1 MSGIVAV
8 ARYSCNDRR
17 EEDMHLAHVGSH
29 GHQAEPVAGAAPTD
43 DETLALQ
50 ARDDREAFAELYVR
64 HRDAVFGYLRARTA
78 ADDDALEL
86 TAVTFER
93 ALLAIDRYRTRGAG
107 FRAWLF
113 RIARNAAVDE
123 ARRRRRA
130 GTEATFGADTEP
142 GPDDLAVRG
151 DEARRLRLAIA
162 ELAEPQRDALG
173 LRFGAGLTAR
183 EIGAV
188 IDKGEAATQKLIER
202 AIDRLREVL
211 A

>member
-1 MSGIVAV
+1 
-8 ARYSCNDRR
+8 
-17 EEDMHLAHVGSH
+17 MHLAHVGPPGPQGDSVV
-29 GHQAEPVAGAAPTD
+29 GSATVAD
-43 DETLALQ
+43 DELLASR
-50 ARDDREAFAELYVR
+50 ARDDGEAFAELYVR
-64 HRDAVFGYLRARTA
+64 HRDAVLAYLRARTT

-93 ALLAIDRYRTRGAG
+93 ALMAIGRYRTRGAG

-123 ARRRRRA
+123 SRRRGRLHPNPGIA
-130 GTEATFGADTEP
+130 ADVDIRP
-142 GPDDLAVRG
+142 GPDELAIQA
-151 DEARRLRLAIA
+151 DEVARLRLAIA
-162 ELAEPQRDALG
+162 LLPEPQRDALG

-202 AIDRLREVL
+202 AIERLREVL